1 MRIDNPAP
9 TIACDS
15 TVIAHDQPAALSLSA
30 MLVSIVDCGRLRK
43 AVDAANAVN
52 PIWRFKTK

>member
-9 TIACDS
+9 TIAYDS

-30 MLVSIVDCGRLRK
+30 LMVSIVDCGQLRK

-52 PIWRFKTK
+52 PI